1 MSINSGKAIINA
13 CEKLGYNVQ
22 GFDGFDESILNQKF
36 DFIFLALHG
45 TFGEDGSIQKIL
57 EKNNIKY
64 NGSDSLSSS
73 HCFDKN
79 FTKILAKEN
88 GILTPEWLLVNSKE
102 DSDISNIN
110 FKPIVVKPNKEG
122 STIGF
127 SLVDDI
133 KNLGIA
139 IGKSLEHG
147 ENSLIEKYIEGR
159 EITVSVLGNKS
170 LPVIE
175 IKPHSNIYDYKSK
188 YTKGESDY
196 ICPANL
202 DKSLSK
208 SIQDTALKIHRLLSC
223 EIYSRVDFRLDKDNK
238 FWLLEINTLPGMTET
253 SLFPMAASAVGLS
266 FENLI
271 DKIIKLSLEK

>member
-1 MSINSGKAIINA
+1 
-13 CEKLGYNVQ
+13 LGYNVYS
-22 GFDGFDESILNQKF
+22 FDGFNESIFNNKF

-57 EKNNIKY
+57 EKNNLKY
-64 NGSDSLSSS
+64 NGSDSISSS

-88 GILTPEWLLVNSKE
+88 NILTPQWILVTSKE
-102 DSDISNIN
+102 DVNISDIN
-110 FKPIVVKPNKEG
+110 FKPIVKPNKEG

-127 SLVDDI
+127 SLVEDI
-133 KNLGIA
+133 NSLGIA
-139 IGKSLEHG
+139 IDESLKHG
-147 ENSLIEKYIEGR
+147 DDSLIEEYIEGR

-170 LPVIE
+170 FPVIE
-175 IKPHSNIYDYKSK
+175 IKPHSNVYDYKSK

-196 ICPANL
+196 ICPADL

-208 SIQDTALKIHRLLSC
+208 NIQDTALKVHKLLGC
-223 EIYSRVDFRLDKDNK
+223 EVYSRVDFRLDKDNK

-253 SLFPMAASAVGLS
+253 SLFPMAAHATGLS
-266 FENLI
+266 FEDLI